1 MCFLGWNIWCS
12 NEWHNSILL
21 SIRLKLNNMYL
32 TVKHLTF
39 LFFLLFF
46 PFSSFLLYPLFSY
59 FCFSF
64 FLCVDSM
71 CHKNNSIMEKEF
83 FLIWKNSCQ
92 IDVSLS
98 NHYHTREG
106 SRYISK
112 TMGNGW
118 NKVRVFPVC
127 VSNKKYLK
135 FILLQFILQYFVHIT
150 FFFISERGKKIR
162 CCYSKFDKL

>member
-1 MCFLGWNIWCS
+1 MCFLDWNIWCS

-21 SIRLKLNNMYL
+21 SIRLKLNNTYL

-39 LFFLLFF
+39 LSPFLPFLFL
-46 PFSSFLLYPLFSY
+46 PSLSLIL

-64 FLCVDSM
+64 FLCADSM

-92 IDVSLS
+92 IDVPLS
-98 NHYHTREG
+98 NYYHTREG

-162 CCYSKFDKL
+162 CCYSRFDKL